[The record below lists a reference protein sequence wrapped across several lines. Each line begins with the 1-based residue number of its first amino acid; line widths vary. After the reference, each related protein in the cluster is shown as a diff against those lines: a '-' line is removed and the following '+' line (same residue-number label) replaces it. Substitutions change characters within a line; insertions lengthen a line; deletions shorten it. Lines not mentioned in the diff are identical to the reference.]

1 MGLFTRRSSE
11 KLQSPSNPELVEAIQ
26 SVVAHPSQ
34 SNRQLLHQ
42 AFLNSKLLLG
52 LQSLPKSISSFP
64 TMLEQDTP
72 VSVLTSV
79 NPQGKE
85 VLLVF
90 SDLESLRARNRN
102 VAWIAMSGRDILE
115 QALAGHFAGIVI
127 NSAGSWVELS
137 AEEMESL
144 ATRG

>member
-1 MGLFTRRSSE
+1 MGLFRRNSLDKS
-11 KLQSPSNPELVEAIQ
+11 LSPSNPDLVEAIQ
-26 SVVAHPSQ
+26 LVLANPSQ
-34 SNRQLLHQ
+34 ESRQFLYQ
-42 AFLNSKLLLG
+42 AFLDSTLLLG
-52 LQSLPKSISSFP
+52 LRSLPKSISSFP
-64 TMLEQDTP
+64 TVVEQDTS

-90 SDLESLRARNRN
+90 SDLESLRARNPT
-102 VAWIAMSGRDILE
+102 VAWIAMYARDILD

-137 AEEMESL
+137 SAEIESL